1 MNINLSFL
9 ERVVSEDR
17 EKINKMNDEEV
28 KELVNSFLYKLILDN
43 IFEDYIKEKV
53 IEKEIIDGLVVSNG
67 VRKIV
72 DIYLQE
78 NNYKKIDNKVLTL
91 KNE

>member
-17 EKINKMNDEEV
+17 EKINKMNEEEV

-53 IEKEIIDGLVVSNG
+53 IEKEIIDGIVVSNG

-72 DIYLQE
+72 NIYLQE
-78 NNYKKIDNKVLTL
+78 NNYKIIDNKVLTL